1 MQRNGNHQK
10 GNCKLD
16 GIINLYKP
24 KGYTSHDAVARIKRF
39 CGTRRVGHAGTL
51 DPMATGVLPILVGKA
66 AAAQE
71 YLMNHDK
78 TYIAG
83 MRFGITTDTGDITG
97 NVLCENP
104 VRLTADEVM
113 TAANKFVGRISQVP
127 PMYSAIK
134 KDGKKLYEL
143 AREGITVEREARQ
156 IEIYH
161 ITPVE
166 TVSETDFL
174 LEVSCSKGTYIRTLC
189 EDIGKELGCGGALF
203 SLERTRCGEFYAKDA
218 VTLEQLE
225 QQFDQDGNS
234 AMEKHLV
241 SAEKVFSDKKAI
253 RLPSFYSRLCKNGCE
268 IYIKKLKLAENFLEK
283 DELVR
288 LYDQDGVFFALAKAG
303 LYKEGF
309 AVKAVARF
317 AD

>member
-1 MQRNGNHQK
+1 MQK
-10 GNCKLD
+10 GSVKLD

-39 CGTRRVGHAGTL
+39 CATRRVGHAGTL

-78 TYIAG
+78 TYVAG
-83 MRFGITTDTGDITG
+83 MRFGITTDSGDITG
-97 NVLCENP
+97 NILSEKTVS
-104 VRLTADEVM
+104 LTIDDVFEV
-113 TAANKFVGRISQVP
+113 AKRFIGKISQVP

-156 IEIYH
+156 IEIYS
-161 ITPVE
+161 ISPAE
-166 TVSETDFL
+166 IYRKDYSGTDFL

-189 EDIGKELGCGGALF
+189 EDIGKELGVGGALY
-203 SLERTRCGEFYAKDA
+203 SLERTRCGEFLKKDS

-225 QQFDQDGNS
+225 AEFEKGGTQ
-234 AMEKHLV
+234 AMEKYLA
-241 SAEKVFSDKKAI
+241 SPEKVFGDKKI
-253 RLPSFYSRLCKNGCE
+253 VRLPSFYSKLCKNGCE
-268 IYIKKLKLAENFLEK
+268 IYLKKLGFKDAEFEL

-288 LYDQDGVFFALAKAG
+288 LYDSDGAFFALGKTG
-303 LYKEGF
+303 LYKDGF
-309 AVKAVARF
+309 AVKATARF
-317 AD
+317 SD

>member
-1 MQRNGNHQK
+1 M
-10 GNCKLD
+10 D

-51 DPMATGVLPILVGKA
+51 DPMATGVLPVLVGKA
-66 AAAQE
+66 TAVQE

-78 TYIAG
+78 TYTAG
-83 MRFGITTDTGDITG
+83 MRFGIMTDSGDITG
-97 NVLCENP
+97 NTLSEKNVS
-104 VRLTADEVM
+104 LTTDEVM
-113 TAANKFVGRISQVP
+113 SAARQFVGKISQIP

-156 IEIYH
+156 IEIYD
-161 ITPVE
+161 ISLKDSE
-166 TVSETDFL
+166 TEIPETDFL

-189 EDIGKELGCGGALF
+189 EDIGQKLGCGGTLF
-203 SLERTRCGEFYAKDA
+203 SLERTRCGDFFAKDT

-225 QQFDQDGNS
+225 AEFNQNGTS

-241 SAEKVFSDKKAI
+241 SAEKVFSDKKALK
-253 RLPSFYSRLCKNGCE
+253 LPAFYSRLCKNGCE
-268 IYIKKLKLAENFLEK
+268 IYLKKLGLAEDFLEK
-283 DELVR
+283 DELIR
-288 LYDQDGVFFALAKAG
+288 LYDSHGDFFALGKAG
-303 LYKEGF
+303 NYKEGF